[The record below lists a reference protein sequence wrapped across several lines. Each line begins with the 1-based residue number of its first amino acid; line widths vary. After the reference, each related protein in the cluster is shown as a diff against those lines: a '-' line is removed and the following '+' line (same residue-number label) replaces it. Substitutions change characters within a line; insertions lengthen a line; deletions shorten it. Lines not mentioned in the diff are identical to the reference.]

1 MSKLHHS
8 IQSVV
13 RLTGLTAHVIRIW
26 EQRYAAVE
34 PARTPTQRRLYTQS
48 DVDRLRLLR
57 GATQAG
63 HRIGQI
69 ARLSVAELRELVGS
83 SAHRGMEVP
92 EPIGERTELEALQR
106 DCMQAVRA
114 LDGPRLEDLLNH
126 ATLALGGRGVLL
138 RLVAPLAQAVGGL
151 WLAGDITAAHEH
163 FASAAF
169 RSFLARTAKPFGAAL
184 SGPVLV
190 VATPVGQVHEMGA
203 LLVAAF
209 AAGLGWQVMQLGVSL
224 PALEIA
230 GAARQAGARAV
241 ALSLVYPEDDA
252 RLPDELATLRRYLPA
267 EIALVVGGRATAAY
281 RPALT
286 AAAALLVE
294 ELSQL
299 EPVLES
305 LRHARNPAAS

>member
-1 MSKLHHS
+1 MSDIHHS

-13 RLTGLTAHVIRIW
+13 RLTGLSAHVIRIW

-34 PARTPTQRRLYTQS
+34 PSRTPTKRRLYTQS
-48 DVDRLRLLR
+48 DVARLRLLR

-83 SAHRGMEVP
+83 SAHPGMKADDP
-92 EPIGERTELEALQR
+92 LDHGPQSEALLR
-106 DCMQAVRA
+106 DSLQAVRA

-126 ATLALGGRGVLL
+126 AALTLGGRGVLL
-138 RLVAPLAQAVGGL
+138 SLVAPLAQAVGAL
-151 WLAGDITAAHEH
+151 WHAGDITAAHEH
-163 FASAAF
+163 FTSAAL
-169 RSFLARTAKPFGAAL
+169 RAFLARTTKPFGAAGG
-184 SGPVLV
+184 GPVLV

-209 AAGLGWQVMQLGVSL
+209 AAGLGWHVIQLGASL

-230 GAARQAGARAV
+230 GAARQAAARAV

-252 RLPDELATLRRYLPA
+252 SLPDELATLRRYLPA
-267 EIALVVGGRATAAY
+267 EIALV
-281 RPALT
+281 
-286 AAAALLVE
+286 
-294 ELSQL
+294 
-299 EPVLES
+299 
-305 LRHARNPAAS
+305 